1 MLTSRLGLAAA
12 AVAGFT
18 GSALAFEIS
27 SPSVSDGN
35 WDQKYIADK
44 AAGCDGQNVS
54 IALEWKDA
62 PAGTKS
68 YMLTMYD
75 PDALGGGMGWWH
87 WQVWNIPADATGLA
101 EGAGSK
107 TGKGL
112 PKGAV
117 QGKGDLGRTG
127 YLGPCPPPG
136 SGVHHYVITLYAMK
150 EAKLETEGNA
160 TPTMMTADAMRD
172 SLAKATVTYTYSR

>member
-1 MLTSRLGLAAA
+1 MVKSSFGIGVAIVLGL
-12 AVAGFT
+12 T
-18 GSALAFEIS
+18 GSAMAFEVS
-27 SPSVSDGN
+27 SSSVSDGK
-35 WDQKYIADK
+35 WDQKFVADK

-54 IALEWKDA
+54 IAIDWKDP

-87 WQVWNIPADATGLA
+87 WQVWNIPATATGLS

-112 PKGAV
+112 PKGAM

-127 YLGPCPPPG
+127 YLGPCPGIG
-136 SGVHHYVITLYAMK
+136 SGVHHYVITVYALK
-150 EAKLETEGNA
+150 VAKLETEGGA
-160 TPTMMTADAMRD
+160 TPDMMTADAMRD
-172 SLAKATVTYTYSR
+172 ALDKATVSYTYSR

>member
-1 MLTSRLGLAAA
+1 MRAFGLGLIALL
-12 AVAGFT
+12 GFA
-18 GSALAFEIS
+18 GSASAFEIS
-27 SPSVSDGN
+27 SSSVSDGN

-44 AAGCDGQNVS
+44 AGGCDGQNVS
-54 IALEWKDA
+54 ISLAWKDP

-87 WQVWNIPADATGLA
+87 WQVWNIPATATGLP

-107 TGKGL
+107 SGKGL
-112 PKGAV
+112 PAGAV

-127 YLGPCPPPG
+127 YLGPCPGKG
-136 SGVHHYVITLYAMK
+136 SGDHHYVITLYAMK
-150 EAKLETEGNA
+150 AAKLETEGGA

-172 SLAKATVTYTYSR
+172 SLGKATVTYTYGR